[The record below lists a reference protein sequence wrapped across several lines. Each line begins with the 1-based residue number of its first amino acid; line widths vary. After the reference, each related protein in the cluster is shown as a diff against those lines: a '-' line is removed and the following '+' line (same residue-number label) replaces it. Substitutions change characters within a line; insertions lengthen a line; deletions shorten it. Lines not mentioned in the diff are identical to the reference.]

1 MSFAAPTEHDL
12 CGLRENFDP
21 CACWRNTIRGVQAM
35 SRFAKGNGSD
45 NNNKEDQLVLSSD
58 DEDDIGSRSGS
69 PSSRLTPEPDSKRQ
83 RQHLSPPSLDDRVLQ
98 GRLRGLQI

>member
-21 CACWRNTIRGVQAM
+21 RAHWRNAIGAAQAM
-35 SRFAKGNGSD
+35 SRFAKGNDSD

-58 DEDDIGSRSGS
+58 NEDDIGS
-69 PSSRLTPEPDSKRQ
+69 
-83 RQHLSPPSLDDRVLQ
+83 
-98 GRLRGLQI
+98 